1 MLSSLLLQITG
12 PAIDSAAKATKA
24 VTETTAPVQDSL
36 SLLDLMMKGG
46 YIMIPIGILSIL
58 SIYVLIERFITIK
71 KASKIDDNFMNN
83 VRDFILQGN
92 IESAKSICKNAQ
104 HPVGKM
110 IEKGIARIGKPM
122 KEIESSMEA
131 VGKIEIGKLE
141 KNTGILGIVAGIAPM
156 FGFIGT
162 ISGVIKIFYKISLA
176 DNISIGL
183 ISGGLYEKMITSAAG
198 LVVGVFAFVGYHWLN
213 MLIDKLSFKMEISSM
228 EFIDMLQEPSK

>member
-1 MLSSLLLQITG
+1 MLLSLLLQITS
-12 PAIDSAAKATKA
+12 PAIDSAAKATTA
-24 VTETTAPVQDSL
+24 VTETIAPIQDSL

-58 SIYVLIERFITIK
+58 SIYVLIERYITIK

-92 IESAKSICKNAQ
+92 IDSAKSICKNAQ

-110 IEKGIARIGKPM
+110 IEKGIVRIGKPM
-122 KEIESSMEA
+122 KEIEGSMEA

-141 KNTGILGIVAGIAPM
+141 KNTGILGIIAGIAPM

>member
-110 IEKGIARIGKPM
+110 IEKGITRIGKPM